1 MSSVLHPV
9 GPERRGVYWRRRLL
23 AVLVLLAVVLLAVLG
38 VRALTSDRAA
48 GEPTAQQIDPSQV
61 SSTLT
66 AQPTGSPS
74 ASPTGSPTG
83 SPSATATTSGAVAPC
98 EGAALSVVLTS
109 DATTYGPGRTP
120 KFALTVQNVSP
131 VTCSAEVGSGMR
143 TFVATDASG
152 AQVWSSEDCQSS
164 TASQVYDVE
173 PQSSKSMTTTWS
185 RQRSAAGCP
194 DGQEMVPD
202 GTYTVTGTWN
212 GVTAEPVTVSL
223 SG

>member
-23 AVLVLLAVVLLAVLG
+23 AVLVLLAVVVLAVLG
-38 VRALTSDRAA
+38 VRALTSERAA
-48 GEPTAQQIDPSQV
+48 GEPAAQQIDPSQV

-66 AQPTGSPS
+66 AQPTDGPS
-74 ASPTGSPTG
+74 ASPTG
-83 SPSATATTSGAVAPC
+83 SPSATATTSAAVAPC
-98 EGAALSVVLTS
+98 EGAALGVVLTS

-131 VTCSAEVGSGMR
+131 VTCSVEVGSGMR

-173 PQSSKSMTTTWS
+173 PQASKSMTSTWS

-212 GVTAEPVTVSL
+212 GVAAAPVTVSF